1 MERKENKEQLDNGE
15 TLLIFLV
22 PAQSSKIS
30 TSLSM
35 LTSAFQYKKDNFLL
49 FFFSPNNLFLFTM
62 EELGPGNASSYRYAK

>member
-1 MERKENKEQLDNGE
+1 MERKEQLDNGE

-22 PAQSSKIS
+22 PAQTSKIS

-49 FFFSPNNLFLFTM
+49 VWFFFPPNNLFLFTM
-62 EELGPGNASSYRYAK
+62 EELGPGNAPSYRYAK